1 VSRLRVVLADDHRVL
16 RSGLKALLEAD
27 GDLEVVGESS
37 DGKTCIDQVISLN
50 PDIAILD
57 INMPHC
63 NGLEALEIL
72 KTAAP
77 RTRILILTMHD
88 DLEYLRQVL
97 ALGGAGY
104 VLKQA
109 APEELM
115 AAIRTVSEGGV
126 YLQSNHARLLADY
139 NDRLSLV
146 PQDEAHAKYESLSE
160 REAEVLKLI
169 ALGYRNTEIA
179 ETASISVK
187 TVETY
192 KSRLMSKLDL
202 HSRAALV
209 RFALDLDLLT

>member
-1 VSRLRVVLADDHRVL
+1 VLADDHRVL
-16 RSGLKALLEAD
+16 RSGLKALLEAE

-37 DGKTCIDQVISLN
+37 DGNTCIDQVISLR

-77 RTRILILTMHD
+77 RTRVLILTMHD
-88 DLEYLRQVL
+88 DVEYLRQVL

-139 NDRLSLV
+139 NDQLSLV
-146 PQDEAHAKYESLSE
+146 PQDDAHAKYESLSE

>member
-1 VSRLRVVLADDHRVL
+1 MSALRVVLADDHRVL
-16 RSGLKALLEAD
+16 RSGLKALLEAE

-37 DGKTCIDQVISLN
+37 DGNTCIDQVISLR

-77 RTRILILTMHD
+77 RTRVLILTMHD
-88 DLEYLRQVL
+88 DVEYLRQVL

-139 NDRLSLV
+139 NDQLSLV
-146 PQDEAHAKYESLSE
+146 PQDDAHAKYESLSE